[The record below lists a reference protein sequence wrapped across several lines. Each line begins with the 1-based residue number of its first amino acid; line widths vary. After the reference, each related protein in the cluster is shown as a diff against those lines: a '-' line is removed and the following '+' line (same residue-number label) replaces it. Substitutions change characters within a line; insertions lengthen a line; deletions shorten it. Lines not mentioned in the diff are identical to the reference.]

1 MAHGIMRG
9 QFMFNK
15 RNYIFLFLA
24 VLAGATYSGKALSQQ
39 DNVASVT
46 ASALPI
52 NVANKSED
60 STVNVDTES
69 KKLVSPSQAKAVAEV
84 KVSADSK
91 KEVAEQPKE
100 IKDKTTSANKNV
112 ATSPATTTKSDFD
125 FDLKMKSVT
134 APAEKTKKEAEKPA
148 EPEKKVEDTSL
159 SISDADLPKDIQYKA
174 NPIDNLGNSI
184 LSQIDSDLFR
194 QMSEIEKSTTLL
206 TLELKREKLRNEIEA
221 QKAVRQRN
229 IDDRE
234 RLKAE
239 QRLKDLE
246 KQKQIEANLVKE
258 QQTLMSKKQL
268 FEVLKQRKL
277 LNAYMNSML
286 IAEQK
291 WLKEKEELYAQLA
304 KAEQEK
310 KDLVEL
316 FKKKIDSVLE
326 VSTKNIQVAETA
338 KANFERI
345 VKGLKARNEQLRKRV
360 EADAR
365 IIKSAKNSL
374 YLNSRSIEELKE
386 KNAEQAANTAA
397 SLALAQAEAEAL
409 DTEVLEEEI
418 EKLSAQYAIFGITGK
433 AGSLSVELIDKAG
446 QLTLLKKGSILPTGH
461 IVDEIG
467 GDYAKFNLNDAVDYL
482 YVGKGIDGYTPALNS
497 STINN

>member
-15 RNYIFLFLA
+15 RNYLFLFLA
-24 VLAGATYSGKALSQQ
+24 ILAGATYSENVLSAE
-39 DNVASVT
+39 DNVASVS

-52 NVANKSED
+52 NVAAKTEEATPN
-60 STVNVDTES
+60 VNEA
-69 KKLVSPSQAKAVAEV
+69 KKLVSPSQAKNIAPSNSVAQSKEA
-84 KVSADSK
+84 KVNTASNT
-91 KEVAEQPKE
+91 VTQ
-100 IKDKTTSANKNV
+100 N
-112 ATSPATTTKSDFD
+112 DFN
-125 FDLKMKSVT
+125 FDLKMKSISKV
-134 APAEKTKKEAEKPA
+134 AEKTSDEPVKKEEEKD
-148 EPEKKVEDTSL
+148 EKNSIENS
-159 SISDADLPKDIQYKA
+159 SPISDADLPKDIQYKA
-174 NPIDNLGNSI
+174 NPIDALGNSI
-184 LSQIDSDLFR
+184 LSQIDSDLFK

-229 IDDRE
+229 ADERE

-246 KQKQIEANLVKE
+246 KQKQIEATLVKE
-258 QQTLMSKKQL
+258 QQSLMDKKQL

-286 IAEQK
+286 IAEQG
-291 WLKEKEELYAQLA
+291 WLKEKEELYARLA

-310 KDLVEL
+310 KDLVDL
-316 FKKKIDSVLE
+316 FKTKIDSVLD
-326 VSTKNIQVAETA
+326 VSTKNIQIAETA

-386 KNAEQAANTAA
+386 KNAEHAANTAA
-397 SLALAQAEAEAL
+397 SLALAQAEVEAIEAE
-409 DTEVLEEEI
+409 TLEEEI
-418 EKLSAQYAIFGITGK
+418 EKLSAQYAILGITGR
-433 AGSLSVELIDKAG
+433 ADSLTVEIIDKEG
-446 QLTLLKKGSILPTGH
+446 QSTKLKKGSILPTGH
-461 IVDEIG
+461 IVEEIG
-467 GDYAKFNLNDAVDYL
+467 GDFAKFNFNDTIDYL
-482 YVGKGIDGYTPALNS
+482 YVGKGIDGYKPSLTTIS
-497 STINN
+497 STNN

>member
-15 RNYIFLFLA
+15 RNYLFLFLA
-24 VLAGATYSGKALSQQ
+24 VLAGATYSENVLSAQ
-39 DNVASVT
+39 DNVASVS

-52 NVANKSED
+52 NVASKTEEATS
-60 STVNVDTES
+60 NVDEA
-69 KKLVSPSQAKAVAEV
+69 KKLVSPSQAKNVVPTNSVDTAKEN
-84 KVSADSK
+84 KTVS
-91 KEVAEQPKE
+91 QP
-100 IKDKTTSANKNV
+100 NN
-112 ATSPATTTKSDFD
+112 FD
-125 FDLKMKSVT
+125 FDLKMKSISKGI
-134 APAEKTKKEAEKPA
+134 EKVGSESAKKETPE
-148 EPEKKVEDTSL
+148 EEKKAVESAITV
-159 SISDADLPKDIQYKA
+159 SDADLPKDVQYKA
-174 NPIDNLGNSI
+174 NPIDSLGNSI
-184 LSQIDSDLFR
+184 LSQIDSDLFQ

-221 QKAVRQRN
+221 QKAVRQRSA
-229 IDDRE
+229 DERE
-234 RLKAE
+234 RLKEE

-246 KQKQIEANLVKE
+246 KQKQIEASLVRE
-258 QQTLMSKKQL
+258 QQTLIDKKQL

-286 IAEQK
+286 IAEQG
-291 WLKEKEELYAQLA
+291 WLKEKEELYARLA

-316 FKKKIDSVLE
+316 FKTKIDSVLD
-326 VSTKNIQVAETA
+326 VSTKNIQIAETA

-386 KNAEQAANTAA
+386 KNAEHAANTAA
-397 SLALAQAEAEAL
+397 SLALAQAEVESLEAEA
-409 DTEVLEEEI
+409 LEEEI
-418 EKLSAQYAIFGITGK
+418 EKLSAQYAILGITGR
-433 AGSLSVELIDKAG
+433 ADSLTVEIIDKEG
-446 QLTLLKKGSILPTGH
+446 QSTKLKKGSILPTGH
-461 IVDEIG
+461 IVEEIG
-467 GDYAKFNLNDAVDYL
+467 GDYAKFNFNDTVDYL
-482 YVGKGIDGYTPALNS
+482 YVGKGIDGFKPALNVVS
-497 STINN
+497 STNN

>member
-15 RNYIFLFLA
+15 RNYLILFLA
-24 VLAGATYSGKALSQQ
+24 ILVGATYSEKALSTQEGI
-39 DNVASVT
+39 ASVST
-46 ASALPI
+46 SALPI
-52 NVANKSED
+52 NVANTTEESA
-60 STVNVDTES
+60 VNINTES
-69 KKLVSPSQAKAVAEV
+69 KKLVSPSQAKAVTDENKPTATAPASNV
-84 KVSADSK
+84 
-91 KEVAEQPKE
+91 
-100 IKDKTTSANKNV
+100 DKQ
-112 ATSPATTTKSDFD
+112 SDFD
-125 FDLKMKSVT
+125 FDLKMKSVNSLS
-134 APAEKTKKEAEKPA
+134 AKDKKLEANEKAKEDDNKKEEEKPS
-148 EPEKKVEDTSL
+148 VNV
-159 SISDADLPKDIQYKA
+159 SDADLPKDIQYKA
-174 NPIDNLGNSI
+174 NPIDGLGNSI

-221 QKAVRQRN
+221 QKAVRQRS

-234 RLKAE
+234 REIAE
-239 QRLKDLE
+239 QRLKNLE
-246 KQKQIEANLVKE
+246 KQKQIEASLVKE
-258 QQTLMSKKQL
+258 QQTLEDKKQL

-277 LNAYMNSML
+277 LNAYMNDML
-286 IAEQK
+286 ISEQS

-304 KAEQEK
+304 KVEQEK
-310 KDLVEL
+310 KELVEL

-386 KNAEQAANTAA
+386 RNAEQAANTAA
-397 SLALAQAEAEAL
+397 SLALAQAEAEIVEA
-409 DTEVLEEEI
+409 ENIEEEI
-418 EKLSAQYAIFGITGK
+418 EKLSARYAILGITGR
-433 AGSLSVELIDKAG
+433 ADSLSVEIIDKEG
-446 QLTLLKKGSILPTGH
+446 QSITMKKGSILPTGH

-467 GDYAKFNLNDAVDYL
+467 ADYAKFNFNNSVDYL
-482 YVGKGIDGYTPALNS
+482 YVGKGIDGFKPAANNAS
-497 STINN
+497 SINN

>member
-15 RNYIFLFLA
+15 RNYLLLFLA
-24 VLAGATYSGKALSQQ
+24 VLAGATYSENVLSAQ
-39 DNVASVT
+39 DNVASVS

-52 NVANKSED
+52 NVASKTEEATS
-60 STVNVDTES
+60 NVDEA
-69 KKLVSPSQAKAVAEV
+69 KKLVSPSQAK
-84 KVSADSK
+84 
-91 KEVAEQPKE
+91 
-100 IKDKTTSANKNV
+100 NV
-112 ATSPATTTKSDFD
+112 APTNSVDTAKENKTASQSSNFD
-125 FDLKMKSVT
+125 FDLKMKSISKT
-134 APAEKTKKEAEKPA
+134 TEKVSSESVKKETPE
-148 EPEKKVEDTSL
+148 EEKKAVESAITV
-159 SISDADLPKDIQYKA
+159 SDADLPKDVQYKA
-174 NPIDNLGNSI
+174 NPIDSLGNSI
-184 LSQIDSDLFR
+184 LSQIDSDLFQ

-221 QKAVRQRN
+221 QKAVRQRSA
-229 IDDRE
+229 DERE
-234 RLKAE
+234 RLKEE

-246 KQKQIEANLVKE
+246 KQKQIEASLVRE
-258 QQTLMSKKQL
+258 QQTLIDKKQL

-286 IAEQK
+286 IAEQE
-291 WLKEKEELYAQLA
+291 WLKEKEELYARLA

-316 FKKKIDSVLE
+316 FKTKIDSVLD
-326 VSTKNIQVAETA
+326 VSTKNIQIAETA

-386 KNAEQAANTAA
+386 KNAEHAANTAA
-397 SLALAQAEAEAL
+397 SLALAQAEVESLEAEA
-409 DTEVLEEEI
+409 LEEEI
-418 EKLSAQYAIFGITGK
+418 EKLSAQYAILGITGR
-433 AGSLSVELIDKAG
+433 ADSLTVEIIDKEG
-446 QLTLLKKGSILPTGH
+446 QSTKLKKGSILPTGH
-461 IVDEIG
+461 IVEEIG
-467 GDYAKFNLNDAVDYL
+467 GDYAKFNFNDTVDYL
-482 YVGKGIDGYTPALNS
+482 YVGKGIDGFKPALNVVS
-497 STINN
+497 STSN

>member
-24 VLAGATYSGKALSQQ
+24 VLAGATYSGKVLSAE
-39 DNVASVT
+39 DNVTSVS

-52 NVANKSED
+52 NVATKTEE
-60 STVNVDTES
+60 STANVDAEA
-69 KKLVSPSQAKAVAEV
+69 KKLVSPSQAKAAVE
-84 KVSADSK
+84 KNVSAQQK
-91 KEVAEQPKE
+91 NPVAP
-100 IKDKTTSANKNV
+100 SV
-112 ATSPATTTKSDFD
+112 AKPSVSPAQPTAEKKDFD
-125 FDLKMKSVT
+125 FDLKMKSINAQVESESKE
-134 APAEKTKKEAEKPA
+134 AVKPEAKKED
-148 EPEKKVEDTSL
+148 KKAEDTASV
-159 SISDADLPKDIQYKA
+159 ISDADLPKDIQYKA
-174 NPIDNLGNSI
+174 NPIDALGNSI

-221 QKAVRQRN
+221 QKAVRQRSA
-229 IDDRE
+229 DDRE
-234 RLKAE
+234 RMIAE

-258 QQTLMSKKQL
+258 QQTLMDKKQL

-286 IAEQK
+286 MAEQD
-291 WLKEKEELYAQLA
+291 WLKEKEELYAKLA
-304 KAEQEK
+304 QAEQEK

-386 KNAEQAANTAA
+386 KNAEHAANTAA
-397 SLALAQAEAEAL
+397 SLALAQAEVESLEAE
-409 DTEVLEEEI
+409 TLEDEL
-418 EKLSAQYAIFGITGK
+418 EKLSAQYAILGITGR
-433 AGSLSVELIDKAG
+433 ADSLTVEIIDKDG
-446 QLTLLKKGSILPTGH
+446 QSTKLKKGSILPTGH

-467 GDYAKFNLNDAVDYL
+467 ADFAKFNFNDNVDYL
-482 YVGKGIDGYTPALNS
+482 YVGKGIDGFKPTLNNLS
-497 STINN
+497 SAKN

>member
-69 KKLVSPSQAKAVAEV
+69 KKLVSPSQAKAVADA
-84 KVSADSK
+84 KVSAD
-91 KEVAEQPKE
+91 
-100 IKDKTTSANKNV
+100 NKNETIGQSKEMKDSAISTNKDV
-112 ATSPATTTKSDFD
+112 ATSTSTKSDFD

-134 APAEKTKKEAEKPA
+134 VPAEKTNKEVAKPT
-148 EPEKKVEDTSL
+148 ESEKKVEDVSL

-246 KQKQIEANLVKE
+246 KQKQIEANLIKE
-258 QQTLMSKKQL
+258 QQTLMNKKQL

-433 AGSLSVELIDKAG
+433 AGSLSVELIDKSG

-482 YVGKGIDGYTPALNS
+482 YVGKGIDGYTPALDS

>member
-15 RNYIFLFLA
+15 RNYLFLFLA
-24 VLAGATYSGKALSQQ
+24 ILAGATYSNNVLSAQ
-39 DNVASVT
+39 DNVASVS

-52 NVANKSED
+52 NVATKIEEA
-60 STVNVDTES
+60 TPNVDES
-69 KKLVSPSQAKAVAEV
+69 KKLVSPSQAKTLAEAPVNAQAEV
-84 KVSADSK
+84 K
-91 KEVAEQPKE
+91 
-100 IKDKTTSANKNV
+100 AN
-112 ATSPATTTKSDFD
+112 DFN
-125 FDLKMKSVT
+125 FDLKMKSVN
-134 APAEKTKKEAEKPA
+134 KPA
-148 EPEKKVEDTSL
+148 EQEKKESEKAAVAEVEKKVEANDV
-159 SISDADLPKDIQYKA
+159 SISDADLPSDIQYKA
-174 NPIDNLGNSI
+174 NPIDALGNSI
-184 LSQIDSDLFR
+184 LSQIDSDLFK

-229 IDDRE
+229 ADDRE

-239 QRLKDLE
+239 QRLKELE
-246 KQKQIEANLVKE
+246 KQKKIEASLVKE
-258 QQTLMSKKQL
+258 QQALVDKKQL

-286 IAEQK
+286 ISEQT

-310 KDLVEL
+310 KELVEL
-316 FKKKIDSVLE
+316 FKKKIDSVLD
-326 VSTKNIQVAETA
+326 VSTKNIQTAETA

-374 YLNSRSIEELKE
+374 YLNSKSIEELKE
-386 KNAEQAANTAA
+386 RNAEQAANTAA
-397 SLALAQAEAEAL
+397 SLALAQAEVETLEAEAL
-409 DTEVLEEEI
+409 EEEVV
-418 EKLSAQYAIFGITGK
+418 KLSSLYAILGITGR
-433 AGSLSVELIDKAG
+433 ASSLTVEIIDKDG
-446 QLTLLKKGSILPTGH
+446 QSMKLKKGSILPTGH

-467 GDYAKFNLNDAVDYL
+467 GDYAKFNFNDNVDYL
-482 YVGKGIDGYTPALNS
+482 YVGKGIDGLNLAKS
-497 STINN
+497 ASNTNN

>member
-1 MAHGIMRG
+1 
-9 QFMFNK
+9 MFNK
-15 RNYIFLFLA
+15 RNYILLFLA
-24 VLAGATYSGKALSQQ
+24 VLAGATYSEKALSTQEGM
-39 DNVASVT
+39 ASVS

-52 NVANKSED
+52 NVASKTEE
-60 STVNVDTES
+60 STANIDTES
-69 KKLVSPSQAKAVAEV
+69 KKLVSPSQAKAVAENN
-84 KVSADSK
+84 KPAVSQENTNVQPANATK
-91 KEVAEQPKE
+91 K
-100 IKDKTTSANKNV
+100 D
-112 ATSPATTTKSDFD
+112 DFD
-125 FDLKMKSVT
+125 FDLKIKSVNMPV
-134 APAEKTKKEAEKPA
+134 AKEKKVEPAEKTKEA
-148 EPEKKVEDTSL
+148 EKKVETSAA
-159 SISDADLPKDIQYKA
+159 SVSDADLPKDIQYKA
-174 NPIDNLGNSI
+174 NPIDGLGNSI

-221 QKAVRQRN
+221 QKAVRQRS

-234 RLKAE
+234 RLIAE
-239 QRLKDLE
+239 QRLQDLE
-246 KQKQIEANLVKE
+246 KQKQIEATLVRE
-258 QQTLMSKKQL
+258 QQTLMDKKQL

-286 IAEQK
+286 ISEQN

-310 KDLVEL
+310 KELVEL

-326 VSTKNIQVAETA
+326 VSTKNIQIAETA

-386 KNAEQAANTAA
+386 RNAEQAANTAA
-397 SLALAQAEAEAL
+397 SLALAQAEVEAIEE
-409 DTEVLEEEI
+409 EVEEEI
-418 EKLSAQYAIFGITGK
+418 EKLSANYAILGITGRSD
-433 AGSLSVELIDKAG
+433 SLSVELINKDG
-446 QLTLLKKGSILPTGH
+446 HSFTIKKGSILPSGH

-467 GDYAKFNLNDAVDYL
+467 ADYAKFNLNDTTDYL
-482 YVGKGIDGYTPALNS
+482 YVGKGIDGFKPIASNAS
-497 STINN
+497 NAND

>member
-15 RNYIFLFLA
+15 RNYLFLFLA
-24 VLAGATYSGKALSQQ
+24 VLAGATYSENVLSAQ
-39 DNVASVT
+39 DNVASVS

-52 NVANKSED
+52 NVASKTEEATS
-60 STVNVDTES
+60 NVDEA
-69 KKLVSPSQAKAVAEV
+69 KKLVSPSQAKNVVPTNSVDTA
-84 KVSADSK
+84 
-91 KEVAEQPKE
+91 KEN
-100 IKDKTTSANKNV
+100 KTASQSSN
-112 ATSPATTTKSDFD
+112 FD
-125 FDLKMKSVT
+125 FDLKMKSISKT
-134 APAEKTKKEAEKPA
+134 TEKVSSESVKKETPE
-148 EPEKKVEDTSL
+148 EEKKAVESAITV
-159 SISDADLPKDIQYKA
+159 SDADLPKDVQYKA
-174 NPIDNLGNSI
+174 NPIDSLGNSI
-184 LSQIDSDLFR
+184 LSQIDSDLFQ

-221 QKAVRQRN
+221 QKAVRQRSA
-229 IDDRE
+229 DERE
-234 RLKAE
+234 RLKEE

-246 KQKQIEANLVKE
+246 KQKQIEASLVRE
-258 QQTLMSKKQL
+258 QQTLIDKKQL

-286 IAEQK
+286 IAEQG
-291 WLKEKEELYAQLA
+291 WLKEKEELYARLA

-316 FKKKIDSVLE
+316 FKTKIDSVLD
-326 VSTKNIQVAETA
+326 VSTKNIQIAETA

-386 KNAEQAANTAA
+386 KNAEHAANTAA
-397 SLALAQAEAEAL
+397 SLALAQAEVESLEAEA
-409 DTEVLEEEI
+409 LEEEI
-418 EKLSAQYAIFGITGK
+418 EKLSAQYAILGITGR
-433 AGSLSVELIDKAG
+433 ADSLTVEIIDKEG
-446 QLTLLKKGSILPTGH
+446 QSTKLKKGSILPTGH
-461 IVDEIG
+461 IVEEIG
-467 GDYAKFNLNDAVDYL
+467 GDYAKFNFNDTVDYL
-482 YVGKGIDGYTPALNS
+482 YVGKGIDGFKPALNVVS
-497 STINN
+497 STNN

>member
-15 RNYIFLFLA
+15 RNYLLLFLA
-24 VLAGATYSGKALSQQ
+24 VLAGATYSENVLSAQ
-39 DNVASVT
+39 DNVASVS

-52 NVANKSED
+52 NVASKTEEATS
-60 STVNVDTES
+60 NVDEA
-69 KKLVSPSQAKAVAEV
+69 KKLVSPSQAK
-84 KVSADSK
+84 
-91 KEVAEQPKE
+91 
-100 IKDKTTSANKNV
+100 NV
-112 ATSPATTTKSDFD
+112 APTNSVDTAKENKTASQSSNFD
-125 FDLKMKSVT
+125 FDLKMKSISKT
-134 APAEKTKKEAEKPA
+134 TEKVSSESVKKETPE
-148 EPEKKVEDTSL
+148 EEKKAVESAITV
-159 SISDADLPKDIQYKA
+159 SDADLPKDVQYKA
-174 NPIDNLGNSI
+174 NPIDSLGNSI
-184 LSQIDSDLFR
+184 LSQIDSDLFQ

-221 QKAVRQRN
+221 QKAVRQRSA
-229 IDDRE
+229 DERE
-234 RLKAE
+234 RLKEE

-246 KQKQIEANLVKE
+246 KQKQIEASLVRE
-258 QQTLMSKKQL
+258 QQTLIDKKQL

-286 IAEQK
+286 IAEQE
-291 WLKEKEELYAQLA
+291 WLKEKEELYARLA

-316 FKKKIDSVLE
+316 FKTKIDSVLD
-326 VSTKNIQVAETA
+326 VSTKNIQIAETA

-386 KNAEQAANTAA
+386 KNAEHAANTAA
-397 SLALAQAEAEAL
+397 SLALAQAEVESLEAEA
-409 DTEVLEEEI
+409 LEEEI
-418 EKLSAQYAIFGITGK
+418 EKLSAQYAILGITGR
-433 AGSLSVELIDKAG
+433 ADSLTVEIIDKEG
-446 QLTLLKKGSILPTGH
+446 QSTKLKKGSILPTGH
-461 IVDEIG
+461 IVEEIG
-467 GDYAKFNLNDAVDYL
+467 GDYAKFNFNDTVDYL
-482 YVGKGIDGYTPALNS
+482 YVGKGIDGFKPALNVVS
-497 STINN
+497 STNN